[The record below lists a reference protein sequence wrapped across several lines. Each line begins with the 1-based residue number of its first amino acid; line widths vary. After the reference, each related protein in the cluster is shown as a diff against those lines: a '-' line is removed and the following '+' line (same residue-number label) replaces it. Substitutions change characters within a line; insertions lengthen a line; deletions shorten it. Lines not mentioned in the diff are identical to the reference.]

1 MKSDTSPLAFDRPA
15 PAPTERTVTLLGAT
29 GSIGTSTIDLLKRER
44 ARFRVEAVSANRNA
58 EALAALAEL
67 VEAGVGRRQ
76 AADLVSRLT
85 GTSRNRLYRGSL

>member
-1 MKSDTSPLAFDRPA
+1 MGARPRLRPKFTEPPKGEITLVVGGA
-15 PAPTERTVTLLGAT
+15 PMAEGDE
-29 GSIGTSTIDLLKRER
+29 G
-44 ARFRVEAVSANRNA
+44 

-85 GTSRNRLYRGSL
+85 GTSRNRLYRASL